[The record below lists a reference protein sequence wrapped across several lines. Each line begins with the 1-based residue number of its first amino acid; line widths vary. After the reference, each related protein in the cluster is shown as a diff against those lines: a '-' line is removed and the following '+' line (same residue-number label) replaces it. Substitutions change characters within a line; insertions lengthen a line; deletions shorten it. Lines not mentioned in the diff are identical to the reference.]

1 MDSGNNNEENLLC
14 EEHSDVIVE
23 EQYQESLNSREN
35 NESNPDK
42 QDIEETETDLNK
54 LQPDHM

>member
-1 MDSGNNNEENLLC
+1 M
-14 EEHSDVIVE
+14 IVE
-23 EQYQESLNSREN
+23 KQNQESLNSGEN

-42 QDIEETETDLNK
+42 QDIEETGTDLNE